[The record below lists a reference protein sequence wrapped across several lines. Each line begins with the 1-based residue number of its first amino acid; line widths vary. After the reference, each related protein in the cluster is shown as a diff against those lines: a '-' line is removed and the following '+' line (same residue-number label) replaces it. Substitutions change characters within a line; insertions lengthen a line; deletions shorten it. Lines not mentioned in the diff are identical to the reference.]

1 VFYDGV
7 EACKDP
13 NLFISAYYARLN
25 LLNELLSPMA
35 AETLDLSWKH
45 AGEREMKELR
55 RSAMVGAIASDLIR
69 ALGIREILSG
79 SIAPGQWFVHSG
91 ATYFTRQGY
100 ERKQATIKLSG
111 GRSITGIVRRDCE
124 ITGTADANM
133 DGRDEAS
140 FILCRLQTDSKFDL
154 VVAGN
159 RRDPLLGVFLAQ
171 PDVRSISLAPP
182 LENVIDLI
190 DYDSE
195 TQSGDDIFRISGF
208 GDWQFLVYAVRD
220 ALGRFKRAV
229 EQEGAWRQLY
239 NPDMK
244 SAHESR
250 HQGAFRLC
258 ARSTF
263 YAYGIKFFPGVDFGT
278 GETDF
283 TLSLREA
290 IHIIE
295 FKKDYDKRR
304 LIHGL
309 ARQLPSYLNAA
320 GAQAG
325 TYAVMCH
332 EHDPMTVKEWLE
344 PVRESAEAAERVL
357 LDLEV
362 IDCRPQESASRKR

>member
-229 EQEGAWRQLY
+229 EQEGA
-239 NPDMK
+239 
-244 SAHESR
+244 
-250 HQGAFRLC
+250 
-258 ARSTF
+258 
-263 YAYGIKFFPGVDFGT
+263 
-278 GETDF
+278 
-283 TLSLREA
+283 
-290 IHIIE
+290 
-295 FKKDYDKRR
+295 
-304 LIHGL
+304 
-309 ARQLPSYLNAA
+309 
-320 GAQAG
+320 
-325 TYAVMCH
+325 
-332 EHDPMTVKEWLE
+332 
-344 PVRESAEAAERVL
+344 
-357 LDLEV
+357 
-362 IDCRPQESASRKR
+362 